1 MSSSFSLL
9 DGAKSFSPGRLAG
22 TRTPA
27 KPRTPLWLQCLS
39 TAAVA
44 LLLSAAGFAQSTGNA
59 GSIIGSVTDA
69 TGAVIP
75 NATVTILNPISAYS
89 RSATSD
95 GAGQFRFPNVPM
107 NPYHLTVTGAG
118 FSSFSQD
125 VEVRSAVP
133 VNLKIILKI
142 GSSAENITVEG
153 DSGELVENSPTFHTD
168 IDRKLFD
175 TVPLESTSSALSSLV
190 TLATPGVAA
199 DSNGLF
205 HGLGDHASNSFSL
218 DGQPITDQQSK
229 VFSNQIPLDAV
240 QSMEVIAGA
249 PPAEYGDKTSL
260 VIDVTTRSGL
270 GSTTPHGGITTSYG
284 SFGTSNVDF
293 NFSYGGK
300 NWGNFIAAN
309 GLNSGRFLDPPEF
322 VVMHAKGNEENIFDR
337 FDYVF
342 STSDALHVNLGFTR
356 SWFQT
361 PNSYDNL
368 NIGVLGPDGNP
379 VGPTDQ
385 RSKIDTFNIAPS
397 WTHTLSPNSLFT
409 LSGFVRRDQFN
420 YYPSN
425 NPFADYGPIQQ
436 ETVAQQRNLTNAGVL
451 SNLTYTKGIHN
462 VKAGVVYEQTFLNE
476 NDQLGIVSPLLNAPC
491 VNAQGQ
497 AVAGFNDPSQ
507 CAAAG
512 YQSNP
517 GYTTILSCYDL
528 TRPFPSPSSGCA
540 GSHST
545 LYPFVGHTDVKE
557 LALYVQDAISV
568 KNWTF
573 NLGIRGDLYN
583 GIAVTRQAEPRLG
596 ISYNIQKTNTVL
608 RVSYARTMETPFNEN
623 LVLSSTG
630 CNYPVIAALVPC
642 VPSSLAPGGRNEFH
656 AGLQQGFGKYLVIS
670 GEYIWKY
677 THNPYDFSVLG
688 NTPITFP
695 VQWNNS
701 KIPGWALRANV
712 PNFRGFSAL
721 VVMSSVAARF
731 FPPQVGGL
739 GVTPESGGFPF
750 RIDHDEVFNQTTS
763 LHYQLPWQRAP
774 WLSFNWRYDS
784 GMVAGAVPC
793 YGIGPTNNC
802 PQSTTLNG
810 QPAVDLSGLT
820 ADQQFQAGLYCGSV
834 KSSPFTPLP
843 SPCLAS
849 QYGSNLLQI
858 PAPGT
863 QNDDHNPQRI
873 APRNLFDL
881 AIGQNNLF
889 NGDRYKWSLQVT
901 AINITNNY
909 TLYNFLSTFS
919 GTHYVSPRT
928 ITAEIGFHF

>member
-1 MSSSFSLL
+1 MH
-9 DGAKSFSPGRLAG
+9 G
-22 TRTPA
+22 
-27 KPRTPLWLQCLS
+27 LS
-39 TAAVA
+39 TLATA
-44 LLLSAAGFAQSTGNA
+44 LLLCGITVAQSTGNA
-59 GSIIGSVTDA
+59 GSIGGAVTDA

-75 NATVTILNPISAYS
+75 NATVTILNPISAYT
-89 RSATSD
+89 RTTTTD
-95 GAGQFRFPNVPM
+95 GAGQFSFPNVPM
-107 NPYHLTVTGAG
+107 NPYHLTVVCLG
-118 FSSFSQD
+118 FANFTQGVD
-125 VEVRSAVP
+125 VRSAVP
-133 VNLKIILKI
+133 VSLKLILKV
-142 GSSAENITVEG
+142 SSFAEDITVEG
-153 DSGELVENSPTFHTD
+153 DGGELLENSPTFHTD
-168 IDRKLFD
+168 VDRKMFD
-175 TVPLESTSSALSSLV
+175 TLPLESSSSAVSSLV
-190 TLATPGVAA
+190 TLATPGVSA
-199 DSNGLF
+199 DSNGMF
-205 HGLGDHASNSFSL
+205 HGMGDHASNSFSL

-270 GSTTPHGGITTSYG
+270 GSTTPHGAITSSYG
-284 SFGTSNVDF
+284 SFGSSNVGF
-293 NFSYGGK
+293 NFGYGGK

-309 GLNSGRFLDPPEF
+309 GLDSGRFLDPPEF
-322 VVMHAKGNEENIFDR
+322 AVMHDKGNEQNVFDR

-342 STSDALHVNLGFTR
+342 STNDTLHLNLGFTR

-420 YYPSN
+420 YYPSD

-451 SNLTYTKGIHN
+451 SNVTYTKGIHN
-462 VKAGVVYEQTFLNE
+462 LKAGVVYEQTFLNE
-476 NDQLGIVSPLLNAPC
+476 HDQLGIVSPSLNAPC

-497 AVAGFNDPSQ
+497 AVPGFNDPSQ

-512 YQSNP
+512 YQPNP
-517 GYTTILSCYDL
+517 SYTTILSCYDL
-528 TRPFPSPSSGCA
+528 TRPVPSQASGCA
-540 GSHST
+540 SSHST

-557 LALYVQDAISV
+557 LSMYVQDAISV

-583 GIAVTRQAEPRLG
+583 GLAVTRQAEPRVG
-596 ISYNIQKTNTVL
+596 ISYNLQKTNTVL

-712 PNFRGFSAL
+712 PNFHGFSAL
-721 VVMSSVAARF
+721 AR
-731 FPPQVGGL
+731 
-739 GVTPESGGFPF
+739 
-750 RIDHDEVFNQTTS
+750 R
-763 LHYQLPWQRAP
+763 
-774 WLSFNWRYDS
+774 
-784 GMVAGAVPC
+784 
-793 YGIGPTNNC
+793 
-802 PQSTTLNG
+802 
-810 QPAVDLSGLT
+810 
-820 ADQQFQAGLYCGSV
+820 
-834 KSSPFTPLP
+834 
-843 SPCLAS
+843 
-849 QYGSNLLQI
+849 
-858 PAPGT
+858 
-863 QNDDHNPQRI
+863 
-873 APRNLFDL
+873 
-881 AIGQNNLF
+881 
-889 NGDRYKWSLQVT
+889 
-901 AINITNNY
+901 
-909 TLYNFLSTFS
+909 
-919 GTHYVSPRT
+919 
-928 ITAEIGFHF
+928 

>member
-1 MSSSFSLL
+1 MRRFKPTI
-9 DGAKSFSPGRLAG
+9 GPPPGRLQASNPNSQAKKLVMARPRA
-22 TRTPA
+22 RTCVHGCSFHCSRRA
-27 KPRTPLWLQCLS
+27 ARILLRGLS
-39 TAAVA
+39 TIAGASEIGGEMTSKQETNEMAFQYKLVSAVVA
-44 LLLSAAGFAQSTGNA
+44 VVFCLTICAISGSGQTTGNSSLSGVVA
-59 GSIIGSVTDA
+59 DPS
-69 TGAVIP
+69 GAVVP
-75 NATVTILNPISAYS
+75 GATVEIHNPVSQFD
-89 RSATSD
+89 RSTTTD
-95 GAGQFRFPNVPM
+95 GAGRFSFPNVPF
-107 NPYHLTVTGAG
+107 NPYHLRVNLTGFAAY
-118 FSSFSQD
+118 SQD
-125 VEVRSAVP
+125 IDVRSAVP
-133 VNLKIILKI
+133 LALKITLQIA
-142 GSSAENITVEG
+142 GSSENVMVQGEAG
-153 DSGELVENSPTFHTD
+153 DLLENDPTFHTD
-168 IDRKLFD
+168 VDRSLFSKL
-175 TVPLESTSSALSSLV
+175 PLESTSSELSSLV
-190 TLATPGVAA
+190 TLASPGVAA

-205 HGLGDHASNSFSL
+205 HGMGDHASNSFSL

-270 GSTTPHGGITTSYG
+270 GFTTPHGGITTSYG
-284 SFGTSNVDF
+284 SFGTSNVDL
-293 NFSYGGK
+293 NLSYGGK
-300 NWGNFIAAN
+300 SWGDFIAVN
-309 GLNSGRFLDPPEF
+309 GLNSGRFLDPPELE
-322 VVMHAKGNEENIFDR
+322 VIHAKGNMENVFDR

-342 STSDALHVNLGFTR
+342 STSDALHVNRGFTR

-397 WTHTLSPNSLFT
+397 WTHSLSPNSLFT

-476 NDQLGIVSPLLNAPC
+476 NDQLGIVSPTLNAPC

-497 AVAGFNDPSQ
+497 AVPGFNDPSQ

-512 YQSNP
+512 YQANP
-517 GYTTILSCYDL
+517 SYTTVLSCYDL
-528 TRPFPSPSSGCA
+528 TRPVPSLASGCA
-540 GSHST
+540 SSHST

-557 LALYVQDAISV
+557 LSMYVQEAISV
-568 KNWTF
+568 KRWTF

-583 GIAVTRQAEPRLG
+583 GLAVTRQAEPRVG
-596 ISYNIQKTNTVL
+596 ISYNVQKTNTVL

-623 LVLSSTG
+623 LVLSSSG

-642 VPSSLAPGGRNEFH
+642 VPSSLASGGRNEFH

-712 PNFRGFSAL
+712 PNFHGFSAL

-739 GVTPESGGFPF
+739 GVTRESGGFPF

-810 QPAVDLSGLT
+810 QPAIDLSGLT
-820 ADQQFQAGLYCGSV
+820 ADQEFQAGLYCGSV
-834 KSSPFTPLP
+834 KSSPFVALP
-843 SPCLAS
+843 SP
-849 QYGSNLLQI
+849 
-858 PAPGT
+858 
-863 QNDDHNPQRI
+863 
-873 APRNLFDL
+873 
-881 AIGQNNLF
+881 
-889 NGDRYKWSLQVT
+889 
-901 AINITNNY
+901 
-909 TLYNFLSTFS
+909 
-919 GTHYVSPRT
+919 
-928 ITAEIGFHF
+928 